1 MWKYRKWWMS
11 CLLAISIVSFHAQ
24 DTSAS
29 ASEYNDV
36 MVVYNNAKG
45 KEQVKKLASSI
56 ENDFETLKIIQGNFN
71 SENLARLKQS
81 KDIQVIEKNPTTLKT
96 RGLSLGS
103 ITPLV
108 NMRIMGVQN
117 AWKQNNTGKGVKV
130 AIFDTGV
137 ADIPALANVKKYSF
151 VEDNEET
158 PEDESLPI
166 DTDGHGTAVAGLI
179 AGQVSTRL
187 NDGYLVGVAPDVD
200 LYSVKVFE
208 NDGANMVTIL
218 KAVEWAIE
226 NNVDMINMSLGT
238 VKDDLILHQAIKE
251 AYEAGITMVAAA
263 GNDGNAQPVQY
274 PANYQEVIAVSSIDQ
289 YRNIWR
295 KSNTGKQIE
304 YAAPGVDINVLD
316 LTKPYTEMSGTSLAT
331 PHVVG
336 MIALIKQQY
345 PTYTTSE
352 LRNALR
358 NYAMDLGDTGR
369 DSLYGYGLLTTSI
382 KNPSNV
388 SKLSSLAIKKT
399 SAILHYEMAQNTI
412 VPVQK
417 YRLEVTGKKAIV
429 TTDTNYTLKGL
440 KQGTTY
446 KAKVTAISSLGKEST
461 GKTISFTT
469 AKDSASKIYV
479 NKNKT
484 KINHI
489 IKKIQ
494 LGKKLSL
501 KTEFLPVY
509 VVYKDLTSS
518 QKKIVKKYRHKQNI
532 TAISPVTKSKYVK
545 ATNLSNMKNKKYT
558 TITFTKAIKP
568 AILKSR
574 DIYINYSGSNVNGFS
589 LSKSKNG
596 KIIKLSTKKALKPG
610 KYVIFIDRKG
620 LKTSKGNTYK
630 NSIAVKFTI
639 K

>member
-45 KEQVKKLASSI
+45 KEQVKKLAFSI

-289 YRNIWR
+289 YRKIWR

-304 YAAPGVDINVLD
+304 YTAPGVDINVLD
-316 LTKPYTEMSGTSLAT
+316 LTKPYTEMSGTSIAT

-352 LRNALR
+352 LRNVLR
-358 NYAMDLGDTGR
+358 NYAMDLGDMGR

-388 SKLSSLAIKKT
+388 SKLSTLAIKKT

-417 YRLEVTGKKAIV
+417 YRLEVTGKKAII
-429 TTDTNYTLKGL
+429 TTDNNYTLKGL

-469 AKDSASKIYV
+469 AKDSVSKIYV

-484 KINHI
+484 KTNNT
-489 IKKIQ
+489 IKKIR

-509 VVYKDLTSS
+509 VVYNDLTSS
-518 QKKIVKKYRHKQNI
+518 QKKIVKKYRYKQNI

-558 TITFTKAIKP
+558 TITFSKAIKP
-568 AILKSR
+568 AVLKASH
-574 DIYINYSGSNVNGFS
+574 IYINYSGSNMNGFS
-589 LSKSKNG
+589 LSKSRNG
-596 KIIKLSTKKALKPG
+596 KMIKLSTKKTLKAG